1 MYMLIRSRLLT
12 RNGTDKGV
20 QGHFAKKVM
29 RGPRLWRKKEKSVVL
44 IFTVIFRPSQSTF
57 TSTLF
62 LRLSYAFATLD
73 SSTRTS
79 RAA

>member
-1 MYMLIRSRLLT
+1 
-12 RNGTDKGV
+12 
-20 QGHFAKKVM
+20 
-29 RGPRLWRKKEKSVVL
+29 VL